1 MNSSDSVKES
11 KIINLF
17 NKIKLNKKFQVII
30 VIVISLI
37 IVFGLITSNK
47 EVDKTNEVAVDEIS
61 SYVTN
66 LERRLTN
73 TLKTV
78 DGAGNVSVVITVESG
93 METVLAMTTTTKQTV
108 GGTETV
114 ETPLIVNGKTVI
126 VKEVYPKI
134 VGVLIVA
141 QGAKNIAVLNKIQ
154 QATTSLLNINLNQIE
169 ILTMK

>member
-61 SYVTN
+61 SYVSN

>member
-1 MNSSDSVKES
+1 MSSSDSVKES